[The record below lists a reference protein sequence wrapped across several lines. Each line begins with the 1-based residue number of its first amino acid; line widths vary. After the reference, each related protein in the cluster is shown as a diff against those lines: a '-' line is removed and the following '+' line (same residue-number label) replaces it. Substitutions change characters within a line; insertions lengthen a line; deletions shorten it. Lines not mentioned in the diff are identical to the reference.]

1 MTFNKESRT
10 HKTDAYLAL
19 LERHKGILYKVARSY
34 ATGMEID
41 DLVQDICLQLWGSFE
56 RYDDRFAES
65 TWVYRIALNTCIS
78 AYRKEKRR
86 ETSATD
92 VMHIL
97 HPAVDRHQE
106 RLDELYKM
114 IQTLKE
120 IDRALL
126 LLYLEGK
133 DHKEIALIM
142 GYTETNVS
150 TRLSRI
156 RNELKSMTNTLNK

>member
-1 MTFNKESRT
+1 LTFNSITEI

-34 ATGMEID
+34 ATDHEVD
-41 DLVQDICLQLWGSFE
+41 DLVQDICLQLWRSFE
-56 RYDDRFAES
+56 RYDERFAES
-65 TWVYRIALNTCIS
+65 TWVYRVALNTCIS
-78 AYRKEKRR
+78 VYRKEKRR
-86 ETSATD
+86 ETKSTDAT
-92 VMHIL
+92 HIL
-97 HPAVDRHQE
+97 HPADDGSQD

-156 RNELKSMTNTLNK
+156 RNELKSMINTLNK

>member
-1 MTFNKESRT
+1 MTFINESRS

-19 LERHKGILYKVARSY
+19 LERHKGILYKVARSF

-86 ETSATD
+86 DTKSAD
-92 VMHIL
+92 IMHIL
-97 HPAVDRHQE
+97 HPADDRDQD
-106 RLDELYKM
+106 RLDEMYKM

-126 LLYLEGK
+126 LL
-133 DHKEIALIM
+133 
-142 GYTETNVS
+142 YTETNVS